1 MHTISMKTVLQA
13 LAIILVS
20 ALITIQRAQ
29 AQTFTS
35 LHNFVGSDGAS
46 PWGTLVQ
53 GTDGNFHGTTHAGGT
68 NSDGTIFTI
77 TPSGTLTTQYSF
89 CSQTNCTDGD
99 DLIAGLVQATNGIYY
114 GTTYVGGAN
123 NVGSVHSG
131 TVFKITAT
139 GTPTTLYNFCSKTEC
154 TDGENP
160 GYGGLIQAANGDL
173 YGTTMFGGTGTNGE
187 GTIFKIT
194 PSGSLSTLY
203 NFCSKT
209 GCADGAQ
216 PFAGLIQATDGDF
229 YGTTYAGGANR
240 SGTVFKITPSGK
252 LATLYNFCSV
262 GGTACT
268 DGSSPQAGLIQ
279 ATDGNFYGTTYDGGA
294 NGSGT
299 VFKITP
305 KGTRTTLHSF
315 CSQTGC
321 TDGYYPWAG
330 LIQATDGNFYGT
342 TSEGGGATSA
352 GTVFMITPAGT
363 LTTLHSFDGTDGG
376 QPYSGLVQG
385 TDGNFYGTTSTDAG
399 GNGTVF
405 KLSMGLGPFLKTQT
419 TSGTVGAAVKIL
431 GSSLTGASSVTFNG
445 TAATTFKVVSNYEI
459 TTTVPAG
466 ATSGTVQVVTPGGTL
481 KSNVVYTVDT
491 AAPVFSL
498 ATGTYVGTQTVMI
511 TDATAGAAIHYTT
524 DGKAPT
530 KTSPVYT
537 VPLTVNSTE
546 TLEAIAI
553 ESGDAQSAVTK
564 ATYTID

>member
-13 LAIILVS
+13 LAIILVP
-20 ALITIQRAQ
+20 ALITIQPAQ

-35 LHNFVGSDGAS
+35 LHNFVGTDGAS

-53 GTDGNFHGTTHAGGT
+53 GTDGNFHGTTHVGGT
-68 NSDGTIFTI
+68 NSDGTVFTI
-77 TPSGTLTTQYSF
+77 TPSGTLTTLYSF

-99 DLIAGLVQATNGIYY
+99 DLIAGLIQATNGIYY

-123 NVGSVHSG
+123 NVGSVNSG
-131 TVFKITAT
+131 TVFKMTAT
-139 GTPTTLYNFCSKTEC
+139 GTPTTLYNFCSKTQC
-154 TDGENP
+154 ADGENP
-160 GYGGLIQAANGDL
+160 GYGGLIQATNGDL
-173 YGTTMFGGTGTNGE
+173 YGTTMFGGTGTNGA
-187 GTIFKIT
+187 GTVFKIT
-194 PSGSLSTLY
+194 PSGTLTTLY

-209 GCADGAQ
+209 GCSDGEQ

-252 LATLYNFCSV
+252 LTTLYSFCSV
-262 GGTACT
+262 GGIACT
-268 DGSSPQAGLIQ
+268 DGSGPQAGLIQ

-385 TDGNFYGTTSTDAG
+385 TDGNFYGTTSTDAR

-405 KLSMGLGPFLKTQT
+405 KLSMGLGPFVKTQT

-459 TTTVPAG
+459 TATVPAG
-466 ATSGTVQVVTPGGTL
+466 ATTGTVQVVTPGGTL

-498 ATGTYVGTQTVMI
+498 ATGTYSGTQTVMI

-537 VPLTVNSTE
+537 VPLTVSSTE

-564 ATYTID
+564 ATYTIN